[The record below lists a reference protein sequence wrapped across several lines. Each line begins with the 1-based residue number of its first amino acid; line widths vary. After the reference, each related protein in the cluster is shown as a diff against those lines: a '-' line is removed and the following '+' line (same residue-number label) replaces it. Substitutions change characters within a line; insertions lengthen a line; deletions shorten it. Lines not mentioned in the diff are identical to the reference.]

1 MPPSL
6 IKIRLIEKH
15 IGNSAELRNS
25 FAALTPIASEVRRRR
40 ERKKRPAQTYDE
52 NSALPD
58 SDYYIKLRHRHH
70 AASNSRNAS
79 FVPNRQKKTHSFFL
93 KIGILIHYIS
103 IHINELFWSM
113 VTKLHFFRVLIVII
127 LVYCGF
133 VCNISNCLS
142 IAYLMD

>member
-25 FAALTPIASEVRRRR
+25 FAAALTPIASEVRRRR

-79 FVPNRQKKTHSFFL
+79 FVPNRQKNPFILL
-93 KIGILIHYIS
+93 KIGI
-103 IHINELFWSM
+103 FD
-113 VTKLHFFRVLIVII
+113 TLHFDT
-127 LVYCGF
+127 Y
-133 VCNISNCLS
+133 
-142 IAYLMD
+142 